1 MSIGNRIKIRREEL
15 GMTQDELA
23 QRLGYKSRSSVNK
36 IELNQRNLPQ
46 AQIKAIAN
54 ILDTTP
60 SYIMGWDEEENIEQ
74 IQTELEIVEMI
85 SKHYGNQVI
94 QILNDL
100 LQFDSS
106 EQEKL
111 SSFIA
116 KYKDLD
122 LCDRAELRGYMF
134 SKIEDMMK
142 SEKYSVK
149 KGLKNA

>member
-1 MSIGNRIKIRREEL
+1 MSIGDRIKIRREEL
-15 GMTQDELA
+15 GMNQEELA
-23 QRLGYKSRSSVNK
+23 KRLGYKSRSSINK
-36 IELNQRNLPQ
+36 IELNQRDLPQ
-46 AQIKAIAN
+46 AKIKAIAN

-116 KYKDLD
+116 KYKELD

>member
-94 QILNDL
+94 QILDDL

-116 KYKDLD
+116 KYKELD
-122 LCDRAELRGYMF
+122 LCDRAEYR
-134 SKIEDMMK
+134 S
-142 SEKYSVK
+142 
-149 KGLKNA
+149 